1 MKKNAWT
8 LVYWISLSVMGILGV
23 IWAANSIASENGS
36 AFLPDTVRVILGITD
51 LICLFIFVFSRIKG
65 KDNRG

>member
-23 IWAANSIASENGS
+23 IWVANSIASENGG

-65 KDNRG
+65 KGDRG

>member
-23 IWAANSIASENGS
+23 IWVANSIASENGG

>member
-23 IWAANSIASENGS
+23 IWVANSIASENGG

-51 LICLFIFVFSRIKG
+51 LICLFIFVFSRIKEKG
-65 KDNRG
+65 DRG

>member
-23 IWAANSIASENGS
+23 IWVANSIAYENGS
-36 AFLPDTVRVILGITD
+36 AFLPDTVRVVFCIAD
-51 LICLFIFVFSRIKG
+51 LICLFIFVFSRLKG
-65 KDNRG
+65 KGDRG

>member
-1 MKKNAWT
+1 MKKNTWT
-8 LVYWISLSVMGILGV
+8 PVYWISLSVMGILGV

>member
-8 LVYWISLSVMGILGV
+8 PVYWISLSVMGILGV
-23 IWAANSIASENGS
+23 IWAANSIASENGA